1 MDKEKQDEK
10 EKYGAPIERGTIV
23 SIDGD
28 RYRVASY
35 SRDGVTSLPIK
46 AIIDFDTYYD
56 GVPVRRYGIGDKVF
70 FFMFDDGN
78 GMILGK
84 L

>member
-1 MDKEKQDEK
+1 MEN
-10 EKYGAPIERGTIV
+10 EKYGAPIERGAIV
-23 SIDGD
+23 SIEGNV
-28 RYRVASY
+28 YRIASY
-35 SRDGVTSLPIK
+35 SRDGVTTPPIK
-46 AIIDFDTYYD
+46 AITDFDIYQD
-56 GVPVRRYGIGDKVF
+56 GVPVRRYGAGDKVY